1 MTTLSQCMECGG
13 LVSFQASQCPRCL
26 SRYPLGVKCIVCCQ
40 VLKRSEALKIKKE
53 YGGANNSISVKF
65 FHHSCY
71 NHVNQLRMG
80 RSRTSCPTCKYSI
93 EFDTSSSINCSNC
106 GQKISTRLQ
115 DPSFAPCCY
124 CGFSLNKN
132 LEVEVKQVSRPF
144 LEGWVTETLYGHKI
158 CYTKERQDQE
168 KRAQQKERIEK
179 ERIAIKRSANLR
191 EKQSS
196 RTRETL
202 FLSIFLGLAIGIL
215 IGGLGGVIAHFI
227 FGFASSWQVAALLGF
242 FGVSL
247 LTIVAVWIFS
257 IFD

>member
-13 LVSFQASQCPRCL
+13 LVSFQASQCPRCS

-40 VLKRSEALKIKKE
+40 VLKRSSALKITKE

-71 NHVNQLRMG
+71 NQVSQLRMG

-93 EFDTSSSINCSNC
+93 EFDTSSSITCSNC
-106 GQKISTRLQ
+106 GQRITTHLQ

-124 CGFSLNKN
+124 CGFRLNKN
-132 LEVEVKQVSRPF
+132 LEVAVKQVSRPF
-144 LEGWVTETLYGHKI
+144 LEGWVTETLYAHKI

-168 KRAQQKERIEK
+168 KRSQQKERLEK
-179 ERIAIKRSANLR
+179 ERIARTRSANLR
-191 EKQSS
+191 EKQLS

-202 FLSIFLGLAIGIL
+202 FLSIFLGLAIGII

-242 FGVSL
+242 FGIYIVS
-247 LTIVAVWIFS
+247 IVAVWIFS